1 MFFRHVY
8 GTAGMKLST
17 TIALWIG
24 VLILSACAGRQQPEA
39 DVRDETLNI
48 AEMVSHA
55 CQAAVRAGPINRD
68 CPPYL
73 EMLIADGR
81 ISVGLGIGT
90 ADLGRV
96 QLPED
101 PRHWQ
106 STQSCRLFG
115 RDVIIDARLILTNE
129 DFRAALETCEV
140 LFVASHSRFGAGPV
154 FLHDGK
160 EKPFR
165 MQGTPGYEIIMP
177 DSEVSGYQGTVLRTY
192 HDSVKNKDYTIFAPD
207 SRDLDGSV
215 PLRAYQVLV
224 LATCSSLRHFLDD
237 VQAFRQGYPTTA
249 IFASQPSLVD
259 LDMRVFKRLLYELFR
274 GSSAQ
279 DIVYGLN
286 EEYRAAAWVEI
297 KRGRPPWKIVD
308 NLFSLGI
315 NTVAP

>member
-1 MFFRHVY
+1 
-8 GTAGMKLST
+8 MKLSA
-17 TIALWIG
+17 TIFLWSAAI
-24 VLILSACAGRQQPEA
+24 ILSACAGRQPSEA

-48 AEMVSHA
+48 AELVSNA
-55 CQAAVRAGPINRD
+55 CQTAVRAGPISRD

-81 ISVGLGIGT
+81 ISIGLGVGT

-101 PRHWQ
+101 KRQWQ
-106 STQSCRLFG
+106 SSQTCRVFG
-115 RDVIIDARLILTNE
+115 RDVIIDSRLILTNE

-140 LFVASHSRFGAGPV
+140 IFVASHSRFGAGPV
-154 FLHDGK
+154 FLHGGK
-160 EKPFR
+160 DKPFR

-177 DSEVSGYQGTVLRTY
+177 YSEVSGYQGTVLRTY

-224 LATCSSLRHFLDD
+224 LATCSSLRHFLDE

-274 GSSAQ
+274 GAPAQ
-279 DIVYGLN
+279 DIVFGLN

>member
-1 MFFRHVY
+1 
-8 GTAGMKLST
+8 MKLNT
-17 TIALWIG
+17 AIA
-24 VLILSACAGRQQPEA
+24 VCSAALILSACAGRSQPVA
-39 DVRDETLNI
+39 NDRRETLD
-48 AEMVSHA
+48 VSGLVTMA
-55 CQAAVRAGPINRD
+55 CQAAVRAGPVSRD

-101 PRHWQ
+101 PRQWQ
-106 STQSCRLFG
+106 SSQTCRVFG
-115 RDVIIDARLILTNE
+115 RDVIIDSRLILTND

-140 LFVASHSRFGAGPV
+140 IFVASHSRFGAGPV
-154 FLHDGK
+154 FLHGGK

-192 HDSVKNKDYTIFAPD
+192 HDSEKNKDYTIFAPD

-274 GSSAQ
+274 GASAQ

>member
-1 MFFRHVY
+1 
-8 GTAGMKLST
+8 MKLST
-17 TIALWIG
+17 TIAFWG
-24 VLILSACAGRQQPEA
+24 AALILSGCAGRQQPAANDRRESL
-39 DVRDETLNI
+39 DVSELVT
-48 AEMVSHA
+48 MA
-55 CQAAVRAGPINRD
+55 CQAAVRAGPVSRN

-81 ISVGLGIGT
+81 ITVGLGIGT

-101 PRHWQ
+101 PRQWQ
-106 STQSCRLFG
+106 SSQLCRVFG

-129 DFRAALETCEV
+129 DFRVALETCEV

-165 MQGTPGYEIIMP
+165 MQGTTGYEIIMP
-177 DSEVSGYQGTVLRTY
+177 DSEVSGYQGSVLRTY

-259 LDMRVFKRLLYELFR
+259 LDMRVFRRLLYELFR
-274 GSSAQ
+274 GAPAQ

-315 NTVAP
+315 NTVAQ

>member
-1 MFFRHVY
+1 
-8 GTAGMKLST
+8 
-17 TIALWIG
+17 
-24 VLILSACAGRQQPEA
+24 
-39 DVRDETLNI
+39 
-48 AEMVSHA
+48 MVSHA
-55 CQAAVRAGPINRD
+55 CQAAVRAGPISRD

-101 PRHWQ
+101 PRQWQ

-115 RDVIIDARLILTNE
+115 RDVIIDSRLILTNE

-140 LFVASHSRFGAGPV
+140 IFVASHSRFGAGPV

-160 EKPFR
+160 DKPFR

-274 GSSAQ
+274 GASAQ